1 MLVKSTGTFFARSAR
16 ATQRAAC
23 SPGSTTAASTSSPA
37 RFPPANRTGSCP
49 RRRTTSSSNAL
60 MSLCGSQ
67 MRTRATDP
75 GSSTAAGIELRGW
88 YECGMNA
95 RPRVLVV
102 DDDEDIRTLVRALLE
117 RAGYAVDEAD
127 SGRAALR
134 NLFSSAPALVIL
146 DVTMPDLDGYQT
158 LERIRDLSDVPV
170 IMLTARTQELEK
182 VRGLSAGA
190 DDYVAKP
197 FGRQELLARVQALL
211 RRTGG
216 KSEVLE
222 AYADD
227 FVQIEYAQRKVVV
240 QGREVQLTPLEF
252 KLLAAFVQNP
262 NQVLSRDQLLE
273 LVWGDPYGVSGDQ
286 VKLYVGYL
294 RRKLCPGEPDSAPVE
309 TVRGFG
315 YRYRKS

>member
-1 MLVKSTGTFFARSAR
+1 
-16 ATQRAAC
+16 
-23 SPGSTTAASTSSPA
+23 
-37 RFPPANRTGSCP
+37 
-49 RRRTTSSSNAL
+49 
-60 MSLCGSQ
+60 
-67 MRTRATDP
+67 
-75 GSSTAAGIELRGW
+75 
-88 YECGMNA
+88 MNA

-102 DDDEDIRTLVRALLE
+102 DDDEDIRTLVRELLE
-117 RAGYAVDEAD
+117 RAGYTVDEAEN
-127 SGRAALR
+127 GRAALR

-216 KSEVLE
+216 KAEVLE
-222 AYADD
+222 AYADN
-227 FVQIEYAQRKVVV
+227 FVQIDYAQRNVIV
-240 QGREVQLTPLEF
+240 QNRDVQLTPLEF

-294 RRKLCPGEPDSAPVE
+294 RKKLLPDAPDTGPIE

-315 YRYRKS
+315 YRYRPG